1 MAKVETALELDVA
14 VWLNT
19 PGPLSLA
26 GLRGRVV
33 VLHAFQMLCPAC
45 VLHGIPQAQR
55 IYELF
60 AADDV
65 QVIGLHTVFEHHE
78 AMREASLR
86 AFLHEFR
93 VRFPVGIDKHSDT
106 EGMPLTMA
114 RYAMR
119 GTPTLILI
127 DRAGRVR
134 AHEFGQVEDM
144 AVGARIAELVAE
156 RDASQVDGARILRG

>member
-1 MAKVETALELDVA
+1 MAQIEIAPELDVA

-19 PGPLSLA
+19 PAPLSLA

-33 VLHAFQMLCPAC
+33 VLHAFQMLCPGC
-45 VLHGIPQAQR
+45 VLHGIPQAER
-55 IYELF
+55 IHKLF

-93 VRFPVGIDKHSDT
+93 VSFPVGIDRHAQPD
-106 EGMPLTMA
+106 GMPLTMA

-127 DRAGRVR
+127 DRIGRMR
-134 AHEFGQVEDM
+134 AHEFGQVDDM
-144 AVGARIAELVAE
+144 AVGARIAQLVAE
-156 RDASQVDGARILRG
+156 RDAAQVGGRN